1 MAVAGPGR
9 ELEARRDLALKC
21 RSCGTCRSVC
31 PVFAEVGDECSV
43 ARGKVALVRAVLDGQ
58 LGLSEIFDERL
69 QRCLNCKACVDACP
83 NEVRVDDLILAARSG
98 LVEAGRLPFLKRFI
112 FRQVL
117 RRGRILPPFTRLAS
131 FVQRALL
138 RGLPR
143 DSAFRLLLP
152 LAGIDRD
159 RVLPEFADR
168 AFLET
173 VPDVVPATCSQ
184 PEGPLPGVA
193 ASGERVELARGAKR
207 VGYFVGCATN
217 LIYTETGRVIVE
229 TLAAS
234 GVDVVIPKGQ
244 VCCGTPVFNAGDF
257 ETARELAMKNIEL
270 FRGLDVDAVV
280 VGCASGG
287 LAFKREYEELLGFE
301 GGFPHPVFDFT
312 EFLAYRGLPEQLRR
326 HHAAV
331 STGPGAAGSRLRVTY
346 HDPCHL
352 NRGQGVS
359 EEPRAVL
366 GALPGIEFVEM
377 ADADRC
383 CGGGG
388 TFCLTEYDLAKAIAE
403 PKMDAIRAADVD
415 VVATECPVC
424 IMQLRD
430 MVEQAG
436 LEVEVLS
443 VADVVGMGA
452 GTSPAVTSGA
462 DRTTEAAGSSA

>member
-1 MAVAGPGR
+1 MAVRGPGR
-9 ELEARRDLALKC
+9 ELEARRALAEKC

-31 PVFAEVGDECSV
+31 PIFAELGVEGSV
-43 ARGKVALVRAVLDGQ
+43 ARGKVALIRAVLDGQ
-58 LGLSEIFDERL
+58 LELSDIFDQRL
-69 QRCLNCKACVDACP
+69 QLCLNCKACVDSCP
-83 NEVRVDDLILAARSG
+83 NEVRVDDLILSARSG
-98 LVEAGRLPFLKRFI
+98 LVETGRLPFLKRFV

-117 RRGRILPPFTRLAS
+117 RRGGILPPFTKVAS

-138 RGLPR
+138 RGLPP

-159 RVLPEFADR
+159 RVLPEFASR
-168 AFLET
+168 AFLT
-173 VPDVVPATCSQ
+173 TAPDVVPATCPQ
-184 PEGPLPGVA
+184 PFGPRPSVA
-193 ASGERVELARGAKR
+193 AAGERVDVARRARR

-217 LIYTETGRVIVE
+217 LIYAETGRAIVE
-229 TLAAS
+229 ALTAS
-234 GVDVVIPKGQ
+234 GVEVVIPKRQ

-257 ETARELAMKNIEL
+257 ETARELARRNIEL
-270 FRGLDVDAVV
+270 FRGLDVDAVIT
-280 VGCASGG
+280 GCASGG

-312 EFLAYRGLPEQLRR
+312 EFMAYRGLPGRPGESGASLP
-326 HHAAV
+326 A
-331 STGPGAAGSRLRVTY
+331 GPGTGGAKLRVAY

-352 NRGQGVS
+352 SRGQGVS

-366 GALPGIEFVEM
+366 RALPWVEFVEM

-388 TFCLTEYDLAKAIAE
+388 TFCLTEYDLAKRIAE
-403 PKMDAIRAADVD
+403 RKVAAIRAADVD

-436 LEVEVLS
+436 LDVEVLG
-443 VADVVGMGA
+443 VADVMATGS
-452 GTSPAVTSGA
+452 GTDPAVVSGVQRRA
-462 DRTTEAAGSSA
+462 TKTGSSQ

>member
-1 MAVAGPGR
+1 
-9 ELEARRDLALKC
+9 
-21 RSCGTCRSVC
+21 
-31 PVFAEVGDECSV
+31 
-43 ARGKVALVRAVLDGQ
+43 
-58 LGLSEIFDERL
+58 
-69 QRCLNCKACVDACP
+69 
-83 NEVRVDDLILAARSG
+83 VRVDDLVLAARSG
-98 LVEAGRLPFLKRFI
+98 LVEAGRLPFLKRFV

-168 AFLET
+168 TFLET
-173 VPDVVPATCSQ
+173 VPDVVAAT
-184 PEGPLPGVA
+184 GPLPA
-193 ASGERVELARGAKR
+193 APLVETSRTAEARRAKR

-217 LIYTETGRVIVE
+217 LIYTETGRVIIE

-234 GVDVVIPKGQ
+234 GVDVVIPKRQ

-257 ETARELAMKNIEL
+257 ETARELAMKNIEI

-301 GGFPHPVFDFT
+301 GGFPHAVFDFT
-312 EFLAYRGLPEQLRR
+312 EFLAYRGLPKALRR
-326 HHAAV
+326 DDAAGP
-331 STGPGAAGSRLRVTY
+331 TGPGADGSRLRVTY

-366 GALPGIEFVEM
+366 RALPGVEFVEM
-377 ADADRC
+377 EDADRC

-403 PKMDAIRAADVD
+403 PKMAAIRAADVD

-430 MVEQAG
+430 MVEHAG

-443 VADVVGMGA
+443 VADVVGIVA
-452 GTSPAVTSGA
+452 GTSPAATSETG
-462 DRTTEAAGSSA
+462 RNMGVAGSSA

>member
-1 MAVAGPGR
+1 MAVTRPGR
-9 ELEARRDLALKC
+9 ELEARRALAEKC

-31 PVFAEVGDECSV
+31 PVFAEIGDECSV

-58 LGLSEIFDERL
+58 LELSEIFDERL

-83 NEVRVDDLILAARSG
+83 NEVHVDDLVLAARSG
-98 LVEAGRLPFLKRFI
+98 LVEAGRLPFLKRFV
-112 FRQVL
+112 FRQLL
-117 RRGRILPPFTRLAS
+117 RRGRILPPFTRFAS

-138 RGLPR
+138 RGLPP

-152 LAGIDRD
+152 LAGMDRD

-168 AFLET
+168 AFLGT
-173 VPDVVPATCSQ
+173 IPDVVPATGTL
-184 PEGPLPGVA
+184 PAAPLVETSRTA
-193 ASGERVELARGAKR
+193 EARRVER

-217 LIYTETGRVIVE
+217 LIYTETGRAIVE

-234 GVDVVIPKGQ
+234 GVDVVIPKRQ

-257 ETARELAMKNIEL
+257 ETARELARKNIEL
-270 FRGLDVDAVV
+270 FRDLDVDAVIT
-280 VGCASGG
+280 GCASGG

-312 EFLAYRGLPEQLRR
+312 EFLACRGVPETLSQ
-326 HHAAV
+326 
-331 STGPGAAGSRLRVTY
+331 AGGGNGDIRVTY

-352 NRGQGVS
+352 SRGQGIC

-366 GALPGIEFVEM
+366 RALPWVDYVEM
-377 ADADRC
+377 VDADRC

-403 PKMDAIRAADVD
+403 PKIEAIRNADVD

-443 VADVVGMGA
+443 VADVVGMVA
-452 GTSPAVTSGA
+452 GTSPAVPSEA
-462 DRTTEAAGSSA
+462 DRTTETAGSSA

>member
-1 MAVAGPGR
+1 MAVTGPGR
-9 ELEARRDLALKC
+9 ELEARRALAEKC

-31 PVFAEVGDECSV
+31 PIFAEVGDECSV

-58 LGLSEIFDERL
+58 LELSEIFDERL

-83 NEVRVDDLILAARSG
+83 NEVRVDDLVLAARSG
-98 LVEAGRLPFLKRFI
+98 LVEAGRLPFLKRFV

-117 RRGRILPPFTRLAS
+117 RRGGILPPFTRLAS

-168 AFLET
+168 TFLET
-173 VPDVVPATCSQ
+173 MPGVVPAA
-184 PEGPLPGVA
+184 GPLPA
-193 ASGERVELARGAKR
+193 APLVETPRTGAARRAKR

-234 GVDVVIPKGQ
+234 GVDVVIPKRQ

-257 ETARELAMKNIEL
+257 ETARELARKNIEL
-270 FRGLDVDAVV
+270 FRDLDVDAVIT
-280 VGCASGG
+280 GCASGG

-312 EFLAYRGLPEQLRR
+312 EFLACRGLPKGLRR
-326 HHAAV
+326 DDAAGPA
-331 STGPGAAGSRLRVTY
+331 GPGADGSRLRVTY

-366 GALPGIEFVEM
+366 RALPGVEFVEM

-436 LEVEVLS
+436 LEVEVLG
-443 VADVVGMGA
+443 VADVVAMGFSGTDPAVVSGA
-452 GTSPAVTSGA
+452 GSQAT
-462 DRTTEAAGSSA
+462 RTGGSR